1 MRFAERMDRFGEGVF
16 SRLAEMKR
24 KKLEAGEDVVDLSI
38 GAPNIPPAQHILDAL
53 CTAAADKS
61 NYCLL
66 YTSNM
71 MWRNSSFMPCSENW
85 IFRGSSLT
93 SRWRLT
99 ARGRRKKY

>member
-61 NYCLL
+61 NYVYAINDKKELL
-66 YTSNM
+66 EAVAQWY
-71 MWRNSSFMPCSENW
+71 
-85 IFRGSSLT
+85 
-93 SRWRLT
+93 
-99 ARGRRKKY
+99 RRRYGVELDP